1 MSAPNKTLRLIHF
14 YNKDGFVHY
23 TSSVVPGLREPPDC
37 RVADVV
43 RSLDDVCDRTVGI
56 LPSTVAP
63 ETLREVMSPTAMNL
77 AFVEEA
83 IRVALALPTWINN
96 IWMNSPMRDSAIW
109 TGERTVPP
117 GVWSGIDPGEIALSP
132 GGLKAQWRAD
142 RERRRKAWETDRL
155 ILPLGV
161 KV

>member
-1 MSAPNKTLRLIHF
+1 MSAPNETLRLIHF

-77 AFVEEA
+77 AFFEQNTPE
-83 IRVALALPTWINN
+83 ALPPTLKEALLRV
-96 IWMNSPMRDSAIW
+96 SPQEPCFVEVAVRHQLFS
-109 TGERTVPP
+109 EYY
-117 GVWSGIDPGEIALSP
+117 
-132 GGLKAQWRAD
+132 
-142 RERRRKAWETDRL
+142 
-155 ILPLGV
+155 
-161 KV
+161 